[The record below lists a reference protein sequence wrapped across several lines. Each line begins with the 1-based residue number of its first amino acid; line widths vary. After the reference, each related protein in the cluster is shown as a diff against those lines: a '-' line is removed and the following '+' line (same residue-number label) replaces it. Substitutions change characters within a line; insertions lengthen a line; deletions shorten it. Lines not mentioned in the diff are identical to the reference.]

1 MIYLTI
7 DLTWLFKIIEDIE
20 TAEQKNTIKFSGILH
35 DARCAERMKA
45 WEKVLYWALDGRNV
59 S

>member
-1 MIYLTI
+1 MNL
-7 DLTWLFKIIEDIE
+7 DWLWDIISTIE
-20 TAEQKNTIKFSGILH
+20 TAEQKNTLPFDPILH

-45 WEKVLYWALDGRNV
+45 WEKVLYWVLDGRDV

>member
-1 MIYLTI
+1 MFNIEYL
-7 DLTWLFKIIEDIE
+7 WKIIDEIE
-20 TAEQKNTIKFSGILH
+20 TKESCNSVNFDPILH

-45 WEKVLYWALDGRNV
+45 WEKLLYWALDGVNV